1 MLLDQNRNPLGKKKG
16 FMHVE
21 SYLSR
26 IGYVSQ
32 PSVDFETLKNLHLA
46 HLYTVPFEN
55 LDIHADKKIAPNLDA
70 LYTKIVTQRRGG
82 ICYELNGLFAGLLR
96 SIGFDVT
103 MLAANVHVAN
113 NEWTPDFDHM
123 ALAVRVDEKCYL
135 ADVGFGDSFLV
146 PLDLASSE
154 LQNGGRS
161 DYRISVSNG
170 FHTVSKATGA
180 APESLVQPLFRFK
193 MIPHAIE
200 DFSERWNFHQSSPD
214 SHFRR
219 KIVCSRADMEGRL
232 TLSGREFIMSRANT
246 RTITNLETTERLKI
260 ALYEHFGVV

>member
-1 MLLDQNRNPLGKKKG
+1 
-16 FMHVE
+16 MHIE

-26 IGYVSQ
+26 IGYASQ
-32 PSVDFETLKNLHLA
+32 PSVSFETLKNLHLA

-55 LDIHADKKIAPNLDA
+55 LDIHNDKRIEPKLDA
-70 LYTKIVTQRRGG
+70 LYAKIVSQRRGG

-103 MLAANVHVAN
+103 ILAANVHIADS
-113 NEWTPDFDHM
+113 EWTPDFDHM
-123 ALAVRVDEKCYL
+123 ALAVRVDGKCYL

-146 PLDLASSE
+146 PLDLTSSE
-154 LQNGGRS
+154 LQNGGQL

-170 FHTVSKATGA
+170 FHTVSKAIGVA
-180 APESLVQPLFRFK
+180 AESLQPLFRFK

-219 KIVCSRADMEGRL
+219 KIVCSRADMDGRL
-232 TLSGREFIMSRANT
+232 TLSGKEFIISRTNK
-246 RTITNLETTERLKI
+246 RTVTNLETTERLNI
-260 ALYEHFGVV
+260 ALYEHFGVVQ